1 MNSLQTKIVA
11 VVLALMLVLGLL
23 VFYLSIRIL

>member
-1 MNSLQTKIVA
+1 MNSLQTKMIA

-23 VFYLSIRIL
+23 VFYLSIRPF